1 LEADGSEDILKK
13 RAMGNILR
21 PDRHDD
27 ISLVSFVQTG
37 DTVYKKLRMFR
48 ASVGNSSVI
57 NHVLESIINIGFYF
71 ALGLIV
77 LSILKVNPWPL
88 LVSLSTLLV
97 AGSFAIGPTC
107 AKAVE
112 GILLIVA
119 RRPYDIGDRIVITD
133 SAGVKTPEMS
143 MSWIVEGTSG
153 KVSLFYDDFSVRM
166 ISPEQLEEWNHEQPN
181 WRFTLE
187 RL

>member
-13 RAMGNILR
+13 RAMGNMLR

-27 ISLVSFVQTG
+27 ISLVSFVQTC

-57 NHVLESIINIGFYF
+57 DHVLESIINIGFDF

-77 LSILKVNPWPL
+77 LSFLKVNPWPL
-88 LVSLSTLLV
+88 LVSLFTLLV
-97 AGSFAIGPTC
+97 AGSFAIGRTC

-112 GILLIVA
+112 GILLIVT
-119 RRPYDIGDRIVITD
+119 RRPYDIGGRIVITD

-143 MSWIVEGTSG
+143 TSWIVEGTSG
-153 KVSLFYDDFSVRM
+153 KVSLFYDDFSVR
-166 ISPEQLEEWNHEQPN
+166 IL
-181 WRFTLE
+181 
-187 RL
+187 